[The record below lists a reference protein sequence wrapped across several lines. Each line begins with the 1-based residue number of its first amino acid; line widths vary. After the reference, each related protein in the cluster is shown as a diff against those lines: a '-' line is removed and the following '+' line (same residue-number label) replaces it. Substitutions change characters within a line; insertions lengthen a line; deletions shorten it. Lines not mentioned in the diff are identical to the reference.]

1 MAPRPDH
8 RPVRSYEEDLELSR
22 RCGSGDPAAQ
32 RAFVDRFAVLV
43 HSLCARS
50 GIVGPDREDVA
61 QQVLLD
67 AFRALPRYRGTSRLS
82 TWIYSLALRRVA
94 DHFRSPQRRDVPSG
108 WPGDDSF
115 PPPQSTPVLAP
126 DEQAVRRDED
136 QRVKRALAVWRSPS
150 GPFSWATIWGRCQFR
165 RFRARWRFRRG
176 PSRRA
181 SIGDVRCCANNWA
194 RGDLRSI
201 SRSLVRRRRPRG
213 ATWSGSGTDRHG
225 RAHVRL

>member
-8 RPVRSYEEDLELSR
+8 HSVRSYEEDLELAR
-22 RCGSGDPAAQ
+22 RCGGGDPAAQ

-50 GIVGPDREDVA
+50 GILGPDREDVA

-115 PPPQSTPVLAP
+115 PAPQSTPVLAP

-136 QRVKRALAVWRSPS
+136 QRVKRALARVAEPE
-150 GPFSWATIWGRCQFR
+150 
-165 RFRARWRFRRG
+165 RAVLLG
-176 PSRRA
+176 YYLGEMSV
-181 SIGDVRCCANNWA
+181 SE
-194 RGDLRSI
+194 I
-201 SRSLVRRRRPRG
+201 SRTLEIPEGTVKTRLHRG
-213 ATWSGSGTDRHG
+213 RQMLRKELGTW
-225 RAHVRL
+225 

>member
-8 RPVRSYEEDLELSR
+8 PLVRSYEEDLELAR
-22 RCGSGDPAAQ
+22 RCGIGDADAQ
-32 RAFVDRFAVLV
+32 RAFVDRFAILV
-43 HSLCARS
+43 RSLCARS

-108 WPGDDSF
+108 WPGDESF
-115 PPPQSTPVLAP
+115 PPPQSTLVLAP

-136 QRVKRALAVWRSPS
+136 QRVKRALARVAEPE
-150 GPFSWATIWGRCQFR
+150 
-165 RFRARWRFRRG
+165 RAVLLG
-176 PSRRA
+176 YYLGEMSV
-181 SIGDVRCCANNWA
+181 SE
-194 RGDLRSI
+194 I
-201 SRSLVRRRRPRG
+201 SRTLEIPEGTVKTRLHRG
-213 ATWSGSGTDRHG
+213 RQMLRKELGTP
-225 RAHVRL
+225 

>member
-8 RPVRSYEEDLELSR
+8 PLVRSYEEDLELAR
-22 RCGSGDPAAQ
+22 RCGNGEADAQ
-32 RAFVDRFAVLV
+32 RAFVDRFALLV
-43 HSLCARS
+43 NSLCARS

-115 PPPQSTPVLAP
+115 PPRESAPAALAP
-126 DEQAVRRDED
+126 DELAVRRDED
-136 QRVKRALAVWRSPS
+136 RRVNRALARVAEPE
-150 GPFSWATIWGRCQFR
+150 
-165 RFRARWRFRRG
+165 RAVLLAYYLG
-176 PSRRA
+176 EMSV
-181 SIGDVRCCANNWA
+181 SEI
-194 RGDLRSI
+194 
-201 SRSLVRRRRPRG
+201 
-213 ATWSGSGTDRHG
+213 SGTLVIPEGTVKTRLHRG
-225 RAHVRL
+225 RQMLRKELGTP

>member
-50 GIVGPDREDVA
+50 GIVGRDREDVA

-136 QRVKRALAVWRSPS
+136 QRVKRALARVAEPE
-150 GPFSWATIWGRCQFR
+150 
-165 RFRARWRFRRG
+165 RAVLLG
-176 PSRRA
+176 YYLGEMSV
-181 SIGDVRCCANNWA
+181 SE
-194 RGDLRSI
+194 I
-201 SRSLVRRRRPRG
+201 SRTLEIPEGTVKTRLHRG
-213 ATWSGSGTDRHG
+213 RQMLRKELGTP
-225 RAHVRL
+225 

>member
-8 RPVRSYEEDLELSR
+8 PLVRSYEEDLELAR
-22 RCGSGDPAAQ
+22 RCGNGDAAAQ

-43 HSLCARS
+43 RSLCARS

-115 PPPQSTPVLAP
+115 PPPESAPDVLAP

-136 QRVKRALAVWRSPS
+136 RRVSRALARVAEPE
-150 GPFSWATIWGRCQFR
+150 
-165 RFRARWRFRRG
+165 RAVLLG
-176 PSRRA
+176 YYLGEMSV
-181 SIGDVRCCANNWA
+181 SE
-194 RGDLRSI
+194 I
-201 SRSLVRRRRPRG
+201 SRTLEIPEGTVKTRLHRG
-213 ATWSGSGTDRHG
+213 RQMLRKELGTP
-225 RAHVRL
+225 

>member
-1 MAPRPDH
+1 MAPRPDLP
-8 RPVRSYEEDLELSR
+8 RLEPGRSNEEDLELAR
-22 RCGSGDPAAQ
+22 RCGSGDAAAQ

-43 HSLCARS
+43 HSICARS

-115 PPPQSTPVLAP
+115 PPPRVDAGALAP

-136 QRVKRALAVWRSPS
+136 QRVNRALARVAEPE
-150 GPFSWATIWGRCQFR
+150 
-165 RFRARWRFRRG
+165 RAVLLAYYLG
-176 PSRRA
+176 EMSV
-181 SIGDVRCCANNWA
+181 SE
-194 RGDLRSI
+194 I
-201 SRSLVRRRRPRG
+201 SRTLEIPEGTVKTRLHRG
-213 ATWSGSGTDRHG
+213 RQMLRKELGTP
-225 RAHVRL
+225 

>member
-8 RPVRSYEEDLELSR
+8 PLVRSYEGDLELAR
-22 RCGSGDPAAQ
+22 RCGKGDADAQ
-32 RAFVDRFAVLV
+32 RAFVDRFALLV
-43 HSLCARS
+43 NSLCARS

-115 PPPQSTPVLAP
+115 PPPESAPDALEP

-136 QRVKRALAVWRSPS
+136 RRVSRALARVAEPE
-150 GPFSWATIWGRCQFR
+150 
-165 RFRARWRFRRG
+165 RAVLLAYYLG
-176 PSRRA
+176 EMSV
-181 SIGDVRCCANNWA
+181 SE
-194 RGDLRSI
+194 I
-201 SRSLVRRRRPRG
+201 SRTLAIPEGTVKTRLHRG
-213 ATWSGSGTDRHG
+213 RQMLRKELGTP
-225 RAHVRL
+225 

>member
-1 MAPRPDH
+1 MAPRRDP
-8 RPVRSYEEDLELSR
+8 PTAQSYEEDLELAR
-22 RCGSGDPAAQ
+22 RCGNGDPAAQ

-115 PPPQSTPVLAP
+115 PSLQSIPAALAP

-136 QRVKRALAVWRSPS
+136 QRVKRALARVAEPE
-150 GPFSWATIWGRCQFR
+150 
-165 RFRARWRFRRG
+165 RAVLLAYYLG
-176 PSRRA
+176 EMSV
-181 SIGDVRCCANNWA
+181 SE
-194 RGDLRSI
+194 I
-201 SRSLVRRRRPRG
+201 SRALEIPEGTVKTRLHRG
-213 ATWSGSGTDRHG
+213 RQMLRKELGTW
-225 RAHVRL
+225 

>member
-8 RPVRSYEEDLELSR
+8 HSVRSYEEDLELAR
-22 RCGSGDPAAQ
+22 RCGGGDPAAQ

-115 PPPQSTPVLAP
+115 PAPQSTPVLAP

-136 QRVKRALAVWRSPS
+136 QRVKRALARVAEPE
-150 GPFSWATIWGRCQFR
+150 
-165 RFRARWRFRRG
+165 RAVLLG
-176 PSRRA
+176 YYLGEMSV
-181 SIGDVRCCANNWA
+181 SE
-194 RGDLRSI
+194 I
-201 SRSLVRRRRPRG
+201 SRTLEIPEGTVKTRLHRG
-213 ATWSGSGTDRHG
+213 RQMLRKELGTW
-225 RAHVRL
+225 